1 MKLLFLSPYLPDPP
15 RSGAPRRVH
24 GLLNELAR
32 RHDVSLLA
40 FTAPG
45 EDTSEAV
52 QATRKYCTEVVTVEN
67 DRVDRALALNW
78 KRKRGIQFR
87 SLFHTRSYE
96 RLIYHHPAFQ
106 QTLNRLLSRGDL

>member
-1 MKLLFLSPYLPDPP
+1 MKLLFLTPYLPDPP

-24 GLLNELAR
+24 GLLTELAR

-45 EDTSEAV
+45 EDANEAI
-52 QATRKYCTEVVTVEN
+52 QAIRKYCTEVMTVEN

-78 KRKRGIQFR
+78 KRKRAIQFR
-87 SLFHTRSYE
+87 SLFGPRSYE
-96 RLIYHHPAFQ
+96 RLIYQHPAFQ
-106 QTLNRLLSRGDL
+106 RALDSLLS